1 LIHYKAE
8 LTIPEDDDYEFQT
21 YWTGSGE
28 LKVDG
33 VVLNKGAHWFNE
45 MVPASTFLKAGK
57 HVLEII
63 HIKDFPWGPKALGLQ
78 VKRIGARL
86 VSLHERTSL
95 LDPDAVGLIE
105 VKANAEP
112 VLQRS
117 FAFHQGK
124 KKTHVIHVGDPAG
137 LHYSYDL
144 KQGAILQVWR
154 GKFLDATQM
163 WDNRGEPQTSEP
175 LGLTVVQDGKFP
187 LVLAHQTQPD
197 STDLVYKG
205 YRLEAGLPIFMYEWT
220 AAKLRVEDRI
230 KPAGNGLKRTLTL
243 IGASP
248 QKNDVEA
255 VLGTGHHLSILQ
267 NGLASQPGNFIE
279 WKGATAELLKTAA
292 GASQIRVPFSGAQ
305 FTYDLIW

>member
-1 LIHYKAE
+1 
-8 LTIPEDDDYEFQT
+8 
-21 YWTGSGE
+21 
-28 LKVDG
+28 
-33 VVLNKGAHWFNE
+33 LN
-45 MVPASTFLKAGK
+45 
-57 HVLEII
+57 
-63 HIKDFPWGPKALGLQ
+63 
-78 VKRIGARL
+78 VKRIGSRL

-117 FAFHQGK
+117 FAFHLGK

-187 LVLAHQTQPD
+187 LALAHQAQAD

-205 YRLEAGLPIFMYEWT
+205 YRLEAGRPIFMYEWT

-230 KPAGNGLKRTLTL
+230 QPVGNGLKRTLTL
-243 IGASP
+243 VGASP
-248 QKNDVEA
+248 QKTDVEA
-255 VLGTGHHLSILQ
+255 VIATGHHLSILQ

-279 WKGATAELLKTAA
+279 WKGATAELLKI
-292 GASQIRVPFSGAQ
+292 ASGVHEIRVPFTGAQ